1 MKESSTNSF
10 QYSGIARVHLTQKG
24 KEYSFTVHNQGTDNL
39 GNFFMKSLS
48 GYYST
53 NIDAYKSDRPQW
65 FSFEYEDAPGNWIP
79 LIKSVVPFTG
89 TTYGN
94 AVNSSNDPTGTI
106 AKVQFT
112 AAIPT
117 SAVIRR
123 SNLNGKAIRMVMWN
137 NNIPKQPLAFIQ
149 GVVNSADTIGSNIK
163 LLYEALRSGQDAVV
177 DWIMYILNKVE

>member
-1 MKESSTNSF
+1 M
-10 QYSGIARVHLTQKG
+10 
-24 KEYSFTVHNQGTDNL
+24 
-39 GNFFMKSLS
+39 
-48 GYYST
+48 
-53 NIDAYKSDRPQW
+53 
-65 FSFEYEDAPGNWIP
+65 
-79 LIKSVVPFTG
+79 PFTG